1 MLLDIGS
8 VLGGLGLAVV
18 AFVVVI
24 LVCVVILR
32 LLAAILPSYEA
43 RRTPPAAEA
52 PIPGG
57 GDAEAA
63 NEAGSR
69 DATPTGRASEAP
81 VADPAEPG
89 AIGPVPTNHQAAD
102 RGGLALRART
112 GLTFISDPL

>member
-43 RRTPPAAEA
+43 RDAARLAATET

-57 GDAEAA
+57 DDADAA
-63 NEAGSR
+63 NEEPVSVA
-69 DATPTGRASEAP
+69 DPDPASEAQ
-81 VADPAEPG
+81 VADIAEPG
-89 AIGPVPTNHQAAD
+89 TH
-102 RGGLALRART
+102 RT
-112 GLTFISDPL
+112 GAEEPSGS